1 MKAFQRISITAL
13 AILLVIVAGASVH
26 YMYEQH
32 LSSGYAPILKAVLK
46 TTSMEERTQYIHE
59 AREFVSTDKD
69 QETEAKME
77 RMQEDLSGETTS
89 AECGQLFAV
98 SSVAESAREAS
109 HYSPD
114 ADAAYKEADHQ
125 LMNCRDQKDLLAQAE
140 ADKFYP
146 ELRATAGL
154 PLN

>member
-1 MKAFQRISITAL
+1 MTILQRISITAL
-13 AILLVIVAGASVH
+13 AILLVVAAGVSANH
-26 YMYEQH
+26 LYEQH
-32 LSSGYAPILKAVLK
+32 LSSGYAPIFKAAM
-46 TTSMEERTQYIHE
+46 TGSDEERAQYIHE
-59 AREFVSTDKD
+59 AREFVRTEKD

-98 SSVAESAREAS
+98 SSIAESAREAS

-125 LMNCRDQKDLLAQAE
+125 LMHCRDQKDLLALTE